1 MISAF
6 ASLIGIALGIA
17 SSTIGLKV
25 CVINAGI
32 KMHMSIIKKKR
43 KKHGKIISLAK
54 SRLNSIE
61 VLISKALIDWNISHD
76 GFVLI
81 SNMLKEFYD
90 MKEEI
95 KSSND
100 NKLYLKHCCLI
111 VWSVEKIHKVKILKL

>member
-25 CVINAGI
+25 YVINAGI

-43 KKHGKIISLAK
+43 KKHDKIISLAK
-54 SRLNSIE
+54 SRLNSIK
-61 VLISKALIDWNISHD
+61 VLISKALIDWNIGHD
-76 GFVLI
+76 EFVLI

-100 NKLYLKHCCLI
+100 K
-111 VWSVEKIHKVKILKL
+111 